1 MYTRGQFAV
10 IGNVGRKAL
19 RLYEEEGILV
29 PFFINEENGYHYYA
43 PEQLAELEKIKRY
56 RKLGIS
62 LFEIK
67 QILSGKVSEEE
78 IIGNKLA
85 ELDMKMCEIKNE
97 MSVKKDTL
105 HTDSNMIDFRPF
117 PKCNCIYVKEN
128 VDREELGVS
137 IGKLYERAA
146 RENLTLAETH
156 FVKYEGLS
164 NEDGEFTMITCLPV
178 CEVMDGLENTCS
190 EAYSDCIHIHFTGGF
205 SKVKNAHILM
215 KEYAETNKIIC
226 TGTVIE
232 VYNKDMTVDLYM
244 IIQNYC
250 TDSTKHLLLS
260 T

>member
-97 MSVKKDTL
+97 MSVKK
-105 HTDSNMIDFRPF
+105 IR
-117 PKCNCIYVKEN
+117 Y
-128 VDREELGVS
+128 
-137 IGKLYERAA
+137 
-146 RENLTLAETH
+146 
-156 FVKYEGLS
+156 
-164 NEDGEFTMITCLPV
+164 
-178 CEVMDGLENTCS
+178 
-190 EAYSDCIHIHFTGGF
+190 
-205 SKVKNAHILM
+205 ILIV
-215 KEYAETNKIIC
+215 T
-226 TGTVIE
+226 
-232 VYNKDMTVDLYM
+232 
-244 IIQNYC
+244 
-250 TDSTKHLLLS
+250 
-260 T
+260 